1 MHLVALVNAPT
12 SQYAESWRHPL
23 SRGDWLGAS
32 FYADLARTLER
43 GRFDMIFFPDALA
56 VPEDAAGDYA
66 TTVRTGGKGAIYLD
80 PVTLATVAA
89 SATTHLG
96 VGATMSTTFLPPY
109 AIARTMLSLDHLSGG
124 RTAWNVVTSTTDA
137 EARNMGLSAM
147 PSKAAR
153 YDRADRVV
161 RTVLDLWDSWG
172 PDALVLDRER
182 RMFADP
188 AHVHRV
194 PDTGASA
201 EADADAGAGAGA
213 GADPEAVALSR
224 GPVTLPRSPQGRP
237 VLMQAGASERGRT
250 FAARW
255 AEVVFVVAEDA
266 AAMRALRTDLR
277 ARAAAWGRDP
287 DDLRVLAAV
296 QPVVAATDDAA
307 RARLKEMAALLDE
320 REILTMLGRLLHA
333 DDLDPDA
340 RAADL
345 LIAHR
350 GATGSEGF
358 EDMLLRA
365 SRAEDLTVRELAQR
379 QAISQLKPQPTG
391 SPATVADELC
401 AIVDAEAADGFVVMS
416 ALYPS
421 SLTEFVDGVVPE
433 LQRRGRLRR
442 DYRGGTL
449 REHLAPGAPPGRT
462 ADQPSAQPPG
472 HRPTATSPDS

>member
-23 SRGDWLGAS
+23 SRGDWLSAP

-124 RTAWNVVTSTTDA
+124 RTAWNIVTSTTDA

-147 PSKAAR
+147 PDKAAR

-194 PDTGASA
+194 PD
-201 EADADAGAGAGA
+201 AGAGAGTD
-213 GADPEAVALSR
+213 ADAVSR

-266 AAMRALRTDLR
+266 VAMRALRTDLR

-307 RARLKEMAALLDE
+307 RARLEEMAALLDE
-320 REILTMLGRLLHA
+320 RAILTMLGRLLHA
-333 DDLDPDA
+333 DDLDPHA

-345 LIAHR
+345 LTAHR

-449 REHLAPGAPPGRT
+449 REHLAPGAPTGRT
-462 ADQPSAQPPG
+462 ADQPAGRPTG
-472 HRPTATSPDS
+472 HLPTATSPDS